1 MPASTSTTR
10 GEASVGDQPFRDAE
24 TWLAERGVRRDPLR
38 VPTEP
43 PGASEPGSSETVT
56 TGVDDAPTG
65 PAVREAGE
73 PPDAPHVAET
83 VDQPEGGPGH
93 EPPPMTAREAA
104 RLAASSADETLRRAD
119 EALGASAEVGA
130 PRLEDEVADAVAFV
144 RRSTAGTPQAEGRLT
159 EKLRERGW
167 PEAVVAQAMERCRRG
182 GMVDDAAMAAAL
194 VDEGRRKGHAP
205 LRLRSDLR
213 RRGLDD
219 DTIERALAP
228 TAAEDP
234 EAVAFA
240 VARDK
245 ADSLTG
251 VEAETA
257 FRRIVGHLARRGH
270 PEALARKVA
279 RAAVFDARDAQRIAG
294 H

>member
-1 MPASTSTTR
+1 MTR
-10 GEASVGDQPFRDAE
+10 CEAIVSDQPFRDAE
-24 TWLAERGVRRDPLR
+24 AWLAERGVRRDPLR
-38 VPTEP
+38 VPVEP
-43 PGASEPGSSETVT
+43 ATVPDPATSETVASAP
-56 TGVDDAPTG
+56 DAGAGAAPGSASPGPTG
-65 PAVREAGE
+65 PPV
-73 PPDAPHVAET
+73 APHVAEQE
-83 VDQPEGGPGH
+83 VQPGDGPDH
-93 EPPPMTAREAA
+93 EPPPITSREAA

-119 EALGASAEVGA
+119 EALGDSAEAAG

-144 RRSTAGTPQAEGRLT
+144 RRSTANTPQAEGRLT

-167 PEAVVAQAMERCRRG
+167 PEAVVAQAMERCRRS

-194 VDEGRRKGHAP
+194 VEEGRRKGHAP
-205 LRLRSDLR
+205 RRLRADLR

-219 DTIERALAP
+219 ATIEDALAP
-228 TAAEDP
+228 TVSEDP

-240 VARDK
+240 AAKDK
-245 ADSLTG
+245 ALSLTG